1 MKIECSYKV
10 NTEPKIKKRL
20 VKRKLGVT
28 YCIKFKDYVLL
39 QRSEGRILENLYC
52 FPVTRFV
59 EVNNELEEQPLLKAI
74 ADNWQKINSITHK
87 HVFSKFVKH
96 TFSHFHLKLFIIE
109 INLKRKK
116 RFVNFEWV
124 LKKDIVNK
132 PSSALMKKIQEEV
145 FC

>member
-1 MKIECSYKV
+1 MESLLIFV
-10 NTEPKIKKRL
+10 NIALAIIL
-20 VKRKLGVT
+20 VIV
-28 YCIKFKDYVLL
+28 ILL

-74 ADNWQKINSITHK
+74 ADNWQKINSITHN

>member
-1 MKIECSYKV
+1 V
-10 NTEPKIKKRL
+10 KK
-20 VKRKLGVT
+20 KLGVT

-59 EVNNELEEQPLLKAI
+59 EVNNQFEEQRLLKAI
-74 ADNWQKINSITHK
+74 ADNWQKINSITHN